1 MILSWEFHYRHFSLP
16 LHVYLLVEIAF
27 QVCTSYRLDL
37 PEHRPII
44 GWFPCVPS
52 GNGPEDE
59 ESKQPKGSLQREDE
73 VWLKVSDPNV
83 FLCENWIDCACVCV
97 CVCVCV
103 YK

>member
-1 MILSWEFHYRHFSLP
+1 M
-16 LHVYLLVEIAF
+16 VEIAF

-97 CVCVCV
+97 CVCVCINDTLECQEISFCHLKV
-103 YK
+103 FMF